1 MPSASTANNKLSFMK
16 PSAQVIRLTFL
27 GGALGTLIRFV
38 LLLGFGDLPSV
49 LFVNLVGAALI
60 GWLNG
65 DKKYNT
71 DSLNALWKVGFAGG
85 FTTMSSF
92 AALIVLYT
100 QGIGWSAI
108 ALALLITGIGL
119 GAYWFAFKFSRD
131 RARA

>member
-1 MPSASTANNKLSFMK
+1 MQISSLT
-16 PSAQVIRLTFL
+16 IRLTFL
-27 GGALGTLIRFV
+27 GGALGSLVRFA
-38 LLLGFGDLPSV
+38 LFFSFGDLPSV

-65 DKKYNT
+65 NKKYDT

-108 ALALLITGIGL
+108 AFALLITGLGL
-119 GAYWFAFKFSRD
+119 GAYWLAFKISRD
-131 RARA
+131 RSRA